1 MKRIK
6 AFTLAEIFVVF
17 GLIVLTALLVI
28 PNLVEDNKKLDS
40 ISKWK
45 NSYHNIEYVF
55 SALGAQ
61 MTETDVIAFK
71 NANSTEEKETLLFE
85 LLNPYFRMTDPV
97 SVEDYKVY
105 FLNGMKVMEDDDF
118 YIKKFYK
125 TSSGKIVG
133 LKWFNTPQDL
143 IYQIPIAVVSVDLNG
158 GNRPNKWGYDIFG
171 IYIYK
176 DRIEPIGKTN
186 DEFMMKSDCSKKGKG
201 VSCSYYYYIYG
212 GQLN

>member
-1 MKRIK
+1 MATMRMGDASAS
-6 AFTLAEIFVVF
+6 AFDTV
-17 GLIVLTALLVI
+17 GGS
-28 PNLVEDNKKLDS
+28 PQS
-40 ISKWK
+40 
-45 NSYHNIEYVF
+45 H
-55 SALGAQ
+55 Q
-61 MTETDVIAFK
+61 FK
-71 NANSTEEKETLLFE
+71 NANSIEEKETLLFE